1 MQAAWNATPPADEC
15 EPCLLVLTTSA
26 LSLNLLRGQL
36 RFFRETG
43 FDVTVACS
51 PDPFLDSIARE
62 ERVRAE
68 AIPMSREIDPLR
80 DVISLWRIWRCILRI
95 RPFITSVS
103 TPKAGLLGG
112 LAAWLSRVPCRVY
125 VLRGLR
131 GETSRGARRWFL
143 FFFERLA
150 CRMAHRVI
158 CVSESLRQKAIGCGV
173 VAPDRAV
180 VLGEGSSNGVDASR
194 FAPTPERLRQASALR
209 TSLGIPRDAAIAGF
223 VGRFTRDKGI
233 EDLLQAFAFLRERF
247 PELRLLLVGE
257 FEKGNAVPAD
267 IHKQVFADPQIICTG
282 FVSDPAPYY
291 HVMDILALPSHREG
305 FPNAVLEAHGAGK
318 PVVGARATG
327 ILDAV
332 RDGIDG
338 ILVPVGDARALAEA
352 IADLLRHP
360 RLAREMGRAGR
371 ERVEREFRPQRI
383 WAGLLEEYS
392 RLLHERGLPAPRRT
406 AGASRAVSGGAT
418 VTAS

>member
-1 MQAAWNATPPADEC
+1 
-15 EPCLLVLTTSA
+15 
-26 LSLNLLRGQL
+26 
-36 RFFRETG
+36 
-43 FDVTVACS
+43 
-51 PDPFLDSIARE
+51 
-62 ERVRAE
+62 
-68 AIPMSREIDPLR
+68 MSREIDPLR
-80 DVISLWRIWRCILRI
+80 DVISLWRIWKWILRH
-95 RPFITSVS
+95 RATVMSVS
-103 TPKAGLLGG
+103 TPKVGILGG
-112 LAAWLSRVPCRVY
+112 LAAWLSRVLCRVY

-131 GETSRGARRWFL
+131 GETSQGARRWFL

-158 CVSESLRQKAIGCGV
+158 CVSESLRQKAISCGV

-180 VLGEGSSNGVDASR
+180 VLGGGSSNGVDVSR

-209 TSLGIPRDAAIAGF
+209 TSLGIPRDAAVAGF
-223 VGRFTRDKGI
+223 VGRFTRDEGI
-233 EDLLQAFAFLRERF
+233 QDLLQAFSCLRECF

-257 FEKGNAVPAD
+257 FEKGNAVPAY
-267 IHKQVFADPQIICTG
+267 IRKQVFADPQMICTG

-305 FPNAVLEAHGAGK
+305 FPNAVLEAHAAGK

-327 ILDAV
+327 IINAV

-371 ERVEREFRPQRI
+371 ERAEREFRPQRI
-383 WAGLLEEYS
+383 WAALLEEYS
-392 RLLHERGLPAPRRT
+392 RLLRERGLPAPQKT
-406 AGASRAVSGGAT
+406 ASSSRVVSGGAT